1 MLNNGNSI
9 QASEIPDNNPPL
21 NQPSNNKTMYY
32 CYDKNG
38 NYTGFIYSD
47 SQPTDSTTKAPVK
60 PYRDESGK
68 SIEGITVGMANPRW
82 NGTDWVERTVVSRE
96 QQLAQLALQQAQFQA
111 SQQKLNSQ
119 LALQLAQLTAKE
131 AK

>member
-1 MLNNGNSI
+1 MNI
-9 QASEIPDNNPPL
+9 QASEIPDANPPL
-21 NQPSNNKTMYY
+21 NQSSNNKTMYY
-32 CYDKNG
+32 CYDKRG
-38 NYTGFIYSD
+38 DYTGFIYSE
-47 SQPTDSTTKAPVK
+47 SQPANSTDKAPTK
-60 PYRDESGK
+60 PYKDESGN

-82 NGTDWVERTVVSRE
+82 NGTDWIERTVVSRE